1 MLYILNQS
9 QYGKDKLKYFL
20 FFIKLK
26 LIFKNALSAYLY
38 FKFLSK
44 KF

>member
-1 MLYILNQS
+1 MTKINLNI
-9 QYGKDKLKYFL
+9 FL

-26 LIFKNALSAYLY
+26 LMIKNALSAHLY
-38 FKFLSK
+38 FKFLPK